1 MGGGLNMPNRIQKS
15 AQRARYNMKYKAR
28 GRALPPDQM
37 RAKALAENEL
47 ARLVKLQEEE

>member
-1 MGGGLNMPNRIQKS
+1 MKKGKL
-15 AQRARYNMKYKAR
+15 ARYRMKYKAR

-37 RAKALAENEL
+37 SAKALLENEL